1 MQFDDRLATVLRFRA
16 DGEVTSRIQ
25 YRQLL
30 DLLGNRPDHADGPQY
45 EVAIARLTELGC
57 GISAEQRAR
66 MVGDGGLRL
75 RSPQLVALLAGSEAA
90 VAAASIA
97 KANLSSEQ
105 WLDLLP
111 ALPPAARARLRER
124 RDLGS
129 ELERRLSDLG
139 IYDLGLPPGP
149 DIDVLELDPVAI
161 LPPEVEAPNREGIGA
176 IVQRIEAY
184 RRARQVIDMPAS
196 GEAPRLPLGED
207 HVLTAPRQARAFDF
221 ATDAQGRVVWSDPG
235 VAAMVSGLALP
246 TLSTAVAGAMRQHQP
261 LRALQVTLGGS
272 PTVAGAWQ
280 IDASPRF
287 DPLSGSF
294 AGYHGRMRRAAA
306 ASAMP
311 APDSEA
317 DRIRQLLHE
326 LRTPVNAIQGFA
338 EVIQQQLF
346 GPTPHDYRALAAAI
360 AGDAARMLAAFE
372 ELERLARLQSGAMEL
387 DPGETDFA
395 SLLTAT
401 AHQLEP
407 HTRQR
412 SVSFEFSGDTRHS
425 AVAMA
430 EGDAERLVWRLLATL
445 GGAAAP
451 GETLGIEIAIEPGSA
466 AGSRY
471 AFTLPQALRS
481 KTPAELFTAAVGSVP
496 QAITAG
502 VFGVGFAL
510 RLARA
515 EAEAVGGSLEGVGE
529 ALHLRLP
536 GLTGAATGHSQGPA
550 TTEV

>member
-25 YRQLL
+25 FRQLL
-30 DLLGNRPDHADGPQY
+30 DLLGNRTGHGDGTQY
-45 EVAIARLTELGC
+45 EAALARIGELGHRIPAGERA
-57 GISAEQRAR
+57 GIIR
-66 MVGDGGLRL
+66 DGGLRL
-75 RSPQLVALLAGSEAA
+75 RSPQLVALLAGSEPE
-90 VAAASIA
+90 VAAAAVA
-97 KANLSSEQ
+97 KANLSAEQ
-105 WLDLLP
+105 WQDLLP
-111 ALPPAARARLRER
+111 ALSPAARAELRQR
-124 RDLGS
+124 NDLDPA
-129 ELERRLSDLG
+129 LDRRLTDIG
-139 IYDLGLPPGP
+139 IYDRGLPPGP
-149 DIDVLELDPVAI
+149 QPEAFELDPVTI
-161 LPPEVEAPNREGIGA
+161 LPPEADQPNREGIGA
-176 IVQRIEAY
+176 IVERIEAY
-184 RRARQVIDMPAS
+184 RRSRQVIDAPAS

-207 HVLTAPRQARAFDF
+207 HVLGTPRQARAFDF
-221 ATDAQGRVVWSDPG
+221 ATDPEGRIVWSDPG
-235 VAAMVSGLALP
+235 VSAMVSWLALP
-246 TLSTAVAGAMRQHQP
+246 ALSTAVGSAIRQHQP
-261 LRALQVTLGGS
+261 LRALQVELNGS

-280 IDASPRF
+280 IDASPHF
-287 DPLSGSF
+287 DRLSGSF
-294 AGYHGRMRRAAA
+294 AGYQGRMRRRSAIS
-306 ASAMP
+306 ASP

-395 SLLTAT
+395 ALLTAT

-425 AVAMA
+425 PVAMA

-451 GETLGIEIAIEPGSA
+451 GETLGIVIAIAPDAST
-466 AGSRY
+466 Y
-471 AFTLPQALRS
+471 VFDLPQALRS
-481 KTPAELFTAAVGSVP
+481 KAPDEVFTAAVGSVP

-515 EAEAVGGSLEGVGE
+515 EAKAVGGSLEVVGE
-529 ALHLRLP
+529 ALRLRLP
-536 GLTGAATGHSQGPA
+536 GLTAAAAGHSHGSA
-550 TTEV
+550 TTEA